1 MRVTLTE
8 TETINNKYIN
18 IMNTHIKFLV
28 DILKEAME
36 THDNVSMQA
45 LNDLVREKY
54 VNDTFHSYWLQD
66 IGTLLAPRSK
76 AREFAQA
83 LFLTR
88 GKTAAVRFANEYG
101 HLVDSPR
108 RGRESNAMVQM
119 IPFLHRL
126 SLIKELTPKC
136 LNYQRAI
143 GVEIEGFSPHERE
156 VLAKEVP
163 YFCRIAYDASIRH
176 PENTV
181 GAEVRLLLN
190 RASPEPR
197 LQSALSVLKKLDFR
211 TNRSCGLHV
220 HMHAAHLSLN
230 DRHEKQKIMLAWLRL
245 LKNFVPPSRREND
258 YTRLNITNTTAR
270 RNRYAAVNIQTG
282 RKDTIEVRLHSATT
296 DATKIMMWIRL
307 CELLF
312 AMPKPRPSLG
322 HDLAALDALPL
333 CEWDKS
339 YWRQRFFTLN
349 PATINHNT
357 SEETE

>member
-1 MRVTLTE
+1 MDS
-8 TETINNKYIN
+8 
-18 IMNTHIKFLV
+18 HIKFLV
-28 DILKEAME
+28 DILKQAIE
-36 THDNVSMQA
+36 THDNESLRA
-45 LNDLVREKY
+45 LNDLVKEKY
-54 VNDTFHSYWLQD
+54 NYDTFCTYWISD
-66 IGTLLAPRSK
+66 VGGIHAPRSK

-83 LFLTR
+83 IFFTK
-88 GKTAAVRFANEYG
+88 GKTAAVSFAKDYG
-101 HLVDSPR
+101 HLAGSRR
-108 RGRESNAMVQM
+108 RGRGSNAMVQM
-119 IPFLHRL
+119 IPFIDRL
-126 SLIKELTPKC
+126 SLKDLTPNS

-156 VLAKEVP
+156 VLSKEVP
-163 YFCRIAYDASIRH
+163 YFCRIAYDASIRP

-197 LQSALSVLKKLDFR
+197 LQSALSVLKKFEFR

-220 HMHAAHLSLN
+220 HMHAAHLSIN
-230 DRHEKQKIMLAWLRL
+230 ERHEKQKIMLAWLRL
-245 LKNFVPPSRREND
+245 LKSFVPPSRRENQ
-258 YTRLNITNTTAR
+258 YCLLSMANTSAR

-282 RKDTIEVRLHSATT
+282 RKGTIEVRLHSATT

-322 HDLAALDALPL
+322 RDLAALDALPL

>member
-1 MRVTLTE
+1 
-8 TETINNKYIN
+8 
-18 IMNTHIKFLV
+18 MNSHIKFLV
-28 DILKEAME
+28 EVLKQAME
-36 THDNVSMQA
+36 THDNDSLIA
-45 LNDLVREKY
+45 LNGLVREKY
-54 VNDTFHSYWLQD
+54 VDDIFHSYWLQD
-66 IGTLLAPRSK
+66 VGTILAPYSK

-83 LFLTR
+83 LFFTK
-88 GKTAAVRFANEYG
+88 GKSEAVRFAKDYG
-101 HLVDSPR
+101 HLAGSR
-108 RGRESNAMVQM
+108 RQGRGLETVAKMM
-119 IPFLHRL
+119 PFLHRL
-126 SLIKELTPKC
+126 SLKDLTPNS

-156 VLAKEVP
+156 VLSLEVP
-163 YFCRIAYDASIRH
+163 YFCRIAYDASIR
-176 PENTV
+176 PPDYAI

-220 HMHAAHLSLN
+220 HMHAAHLSTN

-245 LKNFVPPSRREND
+245 LKNFVPASRREND

-357 SEETE
+357 SEEAE